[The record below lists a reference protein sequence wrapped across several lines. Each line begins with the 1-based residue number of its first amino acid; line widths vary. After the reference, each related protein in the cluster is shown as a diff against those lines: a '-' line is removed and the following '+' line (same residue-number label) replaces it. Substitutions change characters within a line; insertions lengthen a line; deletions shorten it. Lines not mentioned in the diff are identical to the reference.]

1 MLSAQLA
8 VAGDHVAA
16 ADDQGSGWVVHDGGG
31 DGIGGDHHE
40 IGGSA
45 RRQPGDSVI
54 GDRLSA

>member
-1 MLSAQLA
+1 
-8 VAGDHVAA
+8 VAA